1 MELLTR
7 TSAGPLRLCYNAA
20 GVKST
25 AKRSRAQPKWLC
37 ARRRTQWKVRS
48 ENYQIQ
54 QTEVGSLRFS
64 FRLPEMIFKSQVET
78 HKRKKKKKDLMKSVK
93 KEFQGSVMRL

>member
-25 AKRSRAQPKWLC
+25 VKRSRAQPKWLC

-64 FRLPEMIFKSQVET
+64 FRLPEMILNLKL
-78 HKRKKKKKDLMKSVK
+78 KRTNEKKKKDLMKSVK

>member
-25 AKRSRAQPKWLC
+25 VKRSRAQPKWLC

-64 FRLPEMIFKSQVET
+64 FRLPEMILNLKL
-78 HKRKKKKKDLMKSVK
+78 KRTNEKKKKRFN
-93 KEFQGSVMRL
+93 EIR